1 MRKTNKDTRSKAM
14 RLSTAAVF
22 LAFIL
27 IAASPAGFS
36 QLRKTSEY
44 SEDRINTDNTYF
56 VFHGADTAD
65 FGWASE
71 WTLYSSIDYSE
82 KPALFIWYFKDG
94 SKAYSQQVEDIGRAG
109 QDMGYLIIAKSSN
122 LEDVHRKPINPMTR
136 NNYPVKLELWIG
148 EVEEAGFLPKIMIDT
163 ACFDAK
169 SIEPNRTYHF
179 SSCNKSSVYSSTD
192 LLKR

>member
-1 MRKTNKDTRSKAM
+1 MILEAQSVYEEDKQRYPEKAM
-14 RLSTAAVF
+14 RLSTAAAF

-27 IAASPAGFS
+27 IATSTAGFS
-36 QLRKTSEY
+36 QLRQTSEY
-44 SEDRINTDNTYF
+44 SQDRINADNTYF
-56 VFHGADTAD
+56 VFHDAGTAD

-109 QDMGYLIIAKSSN
+109 QDMGYLITGKSSN
-122 LEDVHRKPINPMTR
+122 LEDVRRKPIQPMTS

-148 EVEEAGFLPKIMIDT
+148 EVANAGFSPKILID
-163 ACFDAK
+163 AVCLDAQ

-179 SSCNKSSVYSSTD
+179 SGCNK
-192 LLKR
+192 